1 MNLIQTI
8 RQNIICYVNAV
19 NLIEYGKKQ
28 VLKKEGWIVMPQEYV
43 MLEEGK
49 GVN

>member
-1 MNLIQTI
+1 
-8 RQNIICYVNAV
+8 V

-28 VLKKEGWIVMPQEYV
+28 VLKKQGRIVMPQEYV
-43 MLEEGK
+43 MVEEGK